1 MLEGF
6 RHRFARPVRFLRNR
20 LSPEGYLGLHLT
32 VGMVVIVLGCCWFG
46 GIVEDLWTNEPLV
59 AFDTRLAQWF
69 HEDGTR
75 DLTSAARV
83 VTLFGSVAFLTA
95 ASVCFALVFGIRRA
109 WGRLLVLVLAVGGG
123 SLLNIVLK
131 HAFHRQ
137 RPVLENPLVTLSS
150 YGFPSGHTMGAT
162 IFYGL
167 MAMLAAR
174 HFKRWWQ
181 RALVFA
187 VAALIIL
194 SIALSRIYLGA
205 HYLSDILG
213 AFAAGLVWLAL
224 CWTAVETFRKRRA
237 FFRSRGRLS

>member
-1 MLEGF
+1 MLEQF
-6 RHRFARPVRFLRNR
+6 RRRFARPVRFLRNR

-32 VGMVVIVLGCCWFG
+32 VGMVVIILGCCWFG
-46 GIVEDLWTNEPLV
+46 GIVEDLGTNEPLV
-59 AFDTRLAQWF
+59 ALDARLAQWF
-69 HEDGTR
+69 HEHGTH
-75 DLTSAARV
+75 DLTSAARI
-83 VTLFGSVAFLTA
+83 VTFFGSVGFLTA
-95 ASVCFALVFGIRRA
+95 ASVSFALAFALRRA
-109 WGRLLVLVLAVGGG
+109 WGRFLVLVLTVGGG

-167 MAMLAAR
+167 MALLAVR
-174 HFKRWWQ
+174 RLKRWWQ

-187 VAALIIL
+187 VAAVVIL

-213 AFAAGLVWLAL
+213 ALAAGLVWLAL
-224 CWTAVETFRKRRA
+224 CWTGVETFRKRRA
-237 FFRSRGRLS
+237 FFKAGGGSN